1 MCAIELD
8 NYPQNSNKMKTQLLT
23 NQFDLRQKAEEKLRG
38 KKLQLSMDLTEID
51 LFSLN
56 HELLIHQIELEMQNE
71 ELVKANENAEQ
82 ISEKYIDLYNLAPT
96 GYITLT
102 KEGEITEAN
111 YSAYNL
117 LEREQT
123 RLIGSRL
130 GFFVTDASKPVFNQ
144 FIEDLIKTKETE
156 TCVIAINTHENE
168 DRHVL
173 LTGHTT
179 RDDKHCLIAIVDISD
194 LVANEKK
201 IRQLEYFNSIFV
213 DRELKMIELKK
224 EVNQLLE
231 KAGLDKKY

>member
-1 MCAIELD
+1 
-8 NYPQNSNKMKTQLLT
+8 MKTQLLT
-23 NQFDLRQKAEEKLRG
+23 NHLDLRHKAEQRLRG
-38 KKLQLSMDLTEID
+38 KKLQLSMDLSEID

-71 ELVKANENAEQ
+71 ELEKANENAEH
-82 ISEKYIDLYNLAPT
+82 ILEKYIDLYNLAPT

-111 YSAYNL
+111 YSAYTL
-117 LEREQT
+117 LDKKQT
-123 RLIGSRL
+123 KLVGARF
-130 GFFVTDASKPVFNQ
+130 GFFVTEGSKPVFNQ
-144 FIEDLIKTKETE
+144 FVEDLIKTKETE
-156 TCVIAINTHENE
+156 TCVIALNTHENE

-173 LTGHTT
+173 LTGHIT
-179 RDDKHCLIAIVDISD
+179 RSGEFCMVAIADVSD
-194 LVANEKK
+194 FVESEKK

-231 KAGLDKKY
+231 NAGLEKKY